1 MSECDFLEE
10 FAINLKDIM
19 SEQDI
24 NQNLL
29 SKKTGLARST
39 ICKYLNAKSMPSTK
53 ALVNISI
60 ALDCEIDDLIP
71 TYNFIDIWL
80 EV

>member
-19 SEQDI
+19 SEQYI
-24 NQNLL
+24 NQNELAKKSGI
-29 SKKTGLARST
+29 SKAT
-39 ICKYLNAKSMPSTK
+39 ICRYLKAERMPTIK

-60 ALDCEIDDLIP
+60 ALDCEIDDLVP
-71 TYNFIDIWL
+71 TYNFIDI
-80 EV
+80 

>member
-19 SEQDI
+19 SEQYI
-24 NQNLL
+24 NQNELAKKSGI
-29 SKKTGLARST
+29 SKAT
-39 ICKYLNAKSMPSTK
+39 ICRYLKAERMPTIK

-60 ALDCEIDDLIP
+60 ALDCEIDDLVP
-71 TYNFIDIWL
+71 AYNFIDI
-80 EV
+80 